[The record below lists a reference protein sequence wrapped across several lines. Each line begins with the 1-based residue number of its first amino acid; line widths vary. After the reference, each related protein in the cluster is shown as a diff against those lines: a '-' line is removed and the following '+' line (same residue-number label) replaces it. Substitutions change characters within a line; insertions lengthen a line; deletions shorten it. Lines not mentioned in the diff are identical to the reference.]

1 MLCLCVQATEDQIRL
16 LKHQKM
22 LEEKL
27 GSKFIGLPL
36 SDTMYQVLLR
46 HVDSVNGLAQ

>member
-1 MLCLCVQATEDQIRL
+1 MSLSLQATEDQMKL
-16 LKHQKM
+16 LEHQKM

-36 SDTMYQVLLR
+36 SDTMFEVLQLSSSN
-46 HVDSVNGLAQ
+46 DSVH